1 MDHLFRVD
9 LFNLALYSE
18 WAPLLAQVVKNLPA
32 MWDTLVRS
40 LGWKDPLEKGMAAH
54 SGILAW
60 KIQWTDGPGEPQPM
74 GPQRVGHDRATKADL
89 RKIKLCSDCFSM
101 LLNNHLEQHFC
112 PVLIIQ

>member
-32 MWDTLVRS
+32 MWDALVRS

-60 KIQWTDGPGEPQPM
+60 RIQWTEGPGASHSPW
-74 GPQRVGHDRATKADL
+74 GPKEWDTTERL
-89 RKIKLCSDCFSM
+89 KL
-101 LLNNHLEQHFC
+101 
-112 PVLIIQ
+112 I